1 MNGVLVFCGD
11 FLVAPSIVP
20 SEDGVISRSQ
30 TSGNRGTFV
39 LPIYKDIELGDKYY
53 LFVDAFGGQWS
64 WSTYGTIDST
74 TEVVTRALYDALF
87 VGATRATAYYTIEK
101 QGGEIRSHQAVYSV
115 VD

>member
-1 MNGVLVFCGD
+1 MNGVLVSRAN

-20 SEDGVISRSQ
+20 STGGVIYRSE
-30 TSGNRGTFV
+30 TSGNRATFV
-39 LPIYKDIELGDKYY
+39 LPLYEGIADGDKFY
-53 LFVDAFGGQWS
+53 LYIDTDGQWS

-101 QGGEIRSHQAVYSV
+101 QDGQIRSHQAVYSV